1 MDNVKLDHFIQYI
14 SLVPVESLNKTH
26 ILDAFR
32 KHFLRYEESKLIE
45 CDFGS
50 NFSAAKTDLEN
61 QEENCVDEQDIKA
74 VTETLKTQ
82 GVMVSQ
88 RSPLSPW
95 LQGGIEKAN
104 MSIKKV
110 MP

>member
-1 MDNVKLDHFIQYI
+1 MSSIDHFSRYI

-32 KHFLRYEESKLIE
+32 KHFLQYGESKLIE

-50 NFSAAKTDLEN
+50 NFSAAKGDLEN
-61 QEENCVDEQDIKA
+61 QYENCIDEEDIKA

-95 LQGGIEKAN
+95 LHGGIEKAN
-104 MSIKKV
+104 MAIKKV